1 MVLEDYTLKHV
12 WGLKPSTARGIYKDS
27 DPDQGSRRNLHIS
40 GAFIS
45 PSASANAKRNPTP
58 AKPSAPS
65 CATALFSN
73 RSQGRD
79 GADWLRPASMRPQA
93 QTLEG
98 VTRPLIPRAK

>member
-1 MVLEDYTLKHV
+1 MILEDYTLKHV
-12 WGLKPSTARGIYKDS
+12 WGPKTQQAYPFKGSRQDS

-65 CATALFSN
+65 CATACS
-73 RSQGRD
+73 RTDPRVG
-79 GADWLRPASMRPQA
+79 ME
-93 QTLEG
+93 QTS
-98 VTRPLIPRAK
+98 